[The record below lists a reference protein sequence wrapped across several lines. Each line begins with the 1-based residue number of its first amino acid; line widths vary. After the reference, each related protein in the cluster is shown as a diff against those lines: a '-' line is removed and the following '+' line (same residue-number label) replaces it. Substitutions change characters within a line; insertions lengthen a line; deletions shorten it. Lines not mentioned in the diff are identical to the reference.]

1 MEESEIFEERL
12 ELEEVTVDK
21 NGLRSAYAVAF
32 TCMIAFMGIGL
43 VDPILKTIAQQLNA
57 TPAQTTLLFTS
68 YMLVT
73 GVMMLFTGFISSRIG
88 AKKTLICGLIIIIG
102 FSCLA
107 GFSETIEGLIYLR
120 AGWGLGNALFIST
133 ALSAIVGVLA
143 GQTEKAIIMYEA
155 SMGLGMAIGP
165 LLGGLL
171 GSMSWRMPF
180 FGVATL
186 MLIATFAIVFL
197 LSPIAK
203 PKKKVSLLAG
213 IKALS
218 NHKLRSVGIIALLY
232 NFGFFT
238 LLAYAPFLLEGF
250 SEMQV
255 GFVFFGWGALL
266 AVASVFIAP
275 ILEKRIN
282 TYRTILL
289 ALAFFLACLSF
300 IGFNA
305 QTPELVAVGVIMAGL
320 FQGLINTLLT
330 TIAMEIP
337 DIERSVASSS
347 YSFIRF
353 FGGAIAPFVAGKL
366 AEIWNSN
373 VTFYFAAFMVFV
385 GLIFVLIHNQYF
397 ATKEEYEEA

>member
-1 MEESEIFEERL
+1 MEKS
-12 ELEEVTVDK
+12 
-21 NGLRSAYAVAF
+21 GLRSAYAVAF

-43 VDPILKTIAQQLNA
+43 VDPILKTIAKQLDA

-88 AKKTLICGLIIIIG
+88 AKKTLIYGLVIIIG

-165 LLGGLL
+165 LLGGVL

-186 MLIATFAIVFL
+186 MLIATFAIAFL
-197 LSPIAK
+197 LTPIAK
-203 PKKKVSLLAG
+203 PKKKIALFAG

-218 NHKLRSVGIIALLY
+218 NHKLRSIGIIALLY

-250 SEMQV
+250 TEMQV

-289 ALAFFLACLSF
+289 ALFFFLACLSF

-305 QTPELVAVGVIMAGL
+305 KTPELVAVGVIMAGL

-366 AEIWNSN
+366 AEIWNSSI
-373 VTFYFAAFMVFV
+373 TFYFAAFMVLIGLAFV
-385 GLIFVLIHNQYF
+385 IIHNQYF

>member
-1 MEESEIFEERL
+1 MEELKI
-12 ELEEVTVDK
+12 DK

-43 VDPILKTIAQQLNA
+43 VDPILKTIAHQLNA

-88 AKKTLICGLIIIIG
+88 AKKTLICGLVIIIG
-102 FSCLA
+102 FSALA
-107 GFSETIEGLIYLR
+107 GFSETIQGLIYLR

-165 LLGGLL
+165 LLGGVL

-186 MLIATFAIVFL
+186 MLIATFAIGFL
-197 LSPIAK
+197 LTPIAK
-203 PKKKVSLLAG
+203 PKQKVSLFAG

-289 ALAFFLACLSF
+289 ALFFFLICLSF

-305 QTPELVAVGVIMAGL
+305 QTPELVALGVVMAGL

-366 AEIWNSN
+366 AEIWNSSI
-373 VTFYFAAFMVFV
+373 TFYFAAFMVLIGLVFV
-385 GLIFVLIHNQYF
+385 IIHNQYF
-397 ATKEEYEEA
+397 ATEEEYEIV

>member
-1 MEESEIFEERL
+1 MEESEYLEERL
-12 ELEEVTVDK
+12 EVVEVEK
-21 NGLRSAYAVAF
+21 GGLRSAYAVAF

-43 VDPILKTIAQQLNA
+43 VDPILKTIAKQLDA

-88 AKKTLICGLIIIIG
+88 AKKTLIYGLVIIIA

-165 LLGGLL
+165 LLGGVL

-186 MLIATFAIVFL
+186 MLIATLAIGFL
-197 LSPIAK
+197 LTPIAK
-203 PKKKVSLLAG
+203 PKKKVALLAG

-275 ILEKRIN
+275 ILEKQIN

-289 ALAFFLACLSF
+289 ALFFFLACLSF

-305 QTPELVAVGVIMAGL
+305 KTPELVAIGVIMAGL

-366 AEIWNSN
+366 AEIWNSS
-373 VTFYFAAFMVFV
+373 VTFYFAAFMVLIGLVFV
-385 GLIFVLIHNQYF
+385 IIHNQYF

>member
-1 MEESEIFEERL
+1 MEETDY
-12 ELEEVTVDK
+12 LEEQLAEVAIEK
-21 NGLRSAYAVAF
+21 GGLRSAYAVAF

-43 VDPILKTIAQQLNA
+43 VDPILKTIAQQLDA

-88 AKKTLICGLIIIIG
+88 AKKTLIFGLIIIIM

-107 GFSETIEGLIYLR
+107 GFSETIKGLIYLR

-155 SMGLGMAIGP
+155 SMGLGMSIGP
-165 LLGGLL
+165 LLGGVL
-171 GSMSWRMPF
+171 GSASWRLPF
-180 FGVATL
+180 FGVAFL
-186 MLIATFAIVFL
+186 MFIATLAISFL
-197 LSPIAK
+197 LTPIVK
-203 PKKKVSLLAG
+203 PKEKVSIFAG
-213 IKALS
+213 IKALK
-218 NHKLRSVGIIALLY
+218 NHKLRSIGVIALLY

-250 SEMQV
+250 TEMQV

-289 ALAFFLACLSF
+289 ALFFFLASLFF
-300 IGFNA
+300 IGLNA
-305 QTPELVAVGVIMAGL
+305 QNPQFVAIGVIIAGF

-337 DIERSVASSS
+337 TIERSVASSS

-366 AEIWNSN
+366 AETWNSS
-373 VTFYFAAFMVFV
+373 VTFYFAALMVLI
-385 GLIFVLIHNQYF
+385 GLIFVIVHSQYF
-397 ATKEEYEEA
+397 ATEEEYE

>member
-1 MEESEIFEERL
+1 MEETEYLEERL
-12 ELEEVTVDK
+12 EEVTIEK
-21 NGLRSAYAVAF
+21 SGLRSAYAVAF

-43 VDPILKTIAQQLNA
+43 VDPILKTIAQQLDA

-73 GVMMLFTGFISSRIG
+73 GIMMLFTGVISSRIG
-88 AKKTLICGLIIIIG
+88 AKKTLIFGLIIIIT

-107 GFSETIEGLIYLR
+107 GFSETINGLIYLR

-133 ALSAIVGVLA
+133 ALSTIVGVLA

-171 GSMSWRMPF
+171 GSMSWRLPF

-186 MLIATFAIVFL
+186 MFIATLAIGFL

-203 PKKKVSLLAG
+203 PKKKIALFAG
-213 IKALS
+213 ISALK

-282 TYRTILL
+282 TYRTIIL
-289 ALAFFLACLSF
+289 ALFFFLMCLAF
-300 IGFNA
+300 IGYNA
-305 QTPELVAVGVIMAGL
+305 QTPGLVAFGVIMAGL

-337 DIERSVASSS
+337 DLERSVASSS

-366 AEIWNSN
+366 AEIWNSS
-373 VTFYFAAFMVFV
+373 VTFYFAAIMVLIGLVFV
-385 GLIFVLIHNQYF
+385 VVHNQYF
-397 ATKEEYEEA
+397 ATEEEYETI

>member
-1 MEESEIFEERL
+1 MEETEFL
-12 ELEEVTVDK
+12 EKETKRVIEK
-21 NGLRSAYAVAF
+21 SGLRSAYAVAF

-73 GVMMLFTGFISSRIG
+73 GIMMLFTGFISSRIG
-88 AKKTLICGLIIIIG
+88 AKKTLIFGLAIIII

-107 GFSETIEGLIYLR
+107 GFSQTIDGLIYLR

-155 SMGLGMAIGP
+155 SMGLGMSIGP
-165 LLGGLL
+165 LLGGVL
-171 GSMSWRMPF
+171 GSVSWRLPF

-186 MLIATFAIVFL
+186 MLIATLAIGFL
-197 LSPIAK
+197 LTPIAK
-203 PKKKVSLLAG
+203 PKKKVELLAG
-213 IKALS
+213 LKALA
-218 NHKLRSVGIIALLY
+218 NHKLRSIGTIALLY

-250 SEMQV
+250 SEMQI

-275 ILEKRIN
+275 VLEKIIN
-282 TYRTILL
+282 TYRTILF
-289 ALAFFLACLSF
+289 ALFFFLVCLLF
-300 IGFNA
+300 IGVNA
-305 QTPELVAVGVIMAGL
+305 HTPELVALGVILAGF

-353 FGGAIAPFVAGKL
+353 FGGAIAPFIAGKL
-366 AEIWNSN
+366 AEVWNTS
-373 VTFYFAAFMVFV
+373 VPFYFAGFMVLV
-385 GLIFVLIHNQYF
+385 GLLFVFVHNQYF
-397 ATKEEYEEA
+397 ATEEEYETI

>member
-1 MEESEIFEERL
+1 MEETGILVEQEEML
-12 ELEEVTVDK
+12 NKV
-21 NGLRSAYAVAF
+21 GLRSAYAVAF

-43 VDPILKTIAQQLNA
+43 VDPILKTIAHQLNA

-88 AKKTLICGLIIIIG
+88 AKKTLIFGLIIIIG

-165 LLGGLL
+165 LLGGVL

-186 MLIATFAIVFL
+186 MFVATLAIAFL
-197 LSPIAK
+197 LTPIAK
-203 PKKKVSLLAG
+203 PKKKVSLFAG

-218 NHKLRSVGIIALLY
+218 NHKLRSIGVIALLY

-282 TYRTILL
+282 TYRTIIL
-289 ALAFFLACLSF
+289 ALFFFLTCLSF

-305 QTPELVAVGVIMAGL
+305 QSPNLVAVGVIMAGL

-366 AEIWNSN
+366 AEIWNSS
-373 VTFYFAAFMVFV
+373 VTFYFAAFMVLIGLVFV
-385 GLIFVLIHNQYF
+385 IVHNQYF
-397 ATKEEYEEA
+397 ATEEEYEQA

>member
-1 MEESEIFEERL
+1 
-12 ELEEVTVDK
+12 
-21 NGLRSAYAVAF
+21 
-32 TCMIAFMGIGL
+32 
-43 VDPILKTIAQQLNA
+43 
-57 TPAQTTLLFTS
+57 
-68 YMLVT
+68 
-73 GVMMLFTGFISSRIG
+73 MLFTGFISSRIG
-88 AKKTLICGLIIIIG
+88 AKKTLIYGLVIIIA

-165 LLGGLL
+165 LLGGVL

-186 MLIATFAIVFL
+186 MLIATLAIGFL
-197 LSPIAK
+197 LTPIAK
-203 PKKKVSLLAG
+203 PKKKVALLAG

-275 ILEKRIN
+275 ILGKQIN

-289 ALAFFLACLSF
+289 ALFFFLACLSF

-305 QTPELVAVGVIMAGL
+305 KTPELVAIGVIMAGL

-366 AEIWNSN
+366 AEIWNSSI
-373 VTFYFAAFMVFV
+373 TFYFAAFMVLIGLVFV
-385 GLIFVLIHNQYF
+385 IIHNQYF